1 MSYTSTNFRRS
12 PQKLQKNAPQ
22 AALNFKNAKMESPVN
37 MVRPKL
43 DNLSLQGAWAN
54 SPVTSSNQSKK
65 IAKRRVL
72 ANKRVSKSQ
81 QSENNSMRMQARS
94 NTPSHLSVQRQ
105 SRQLQKNDE
114 SLRISTSTFSV
125 GGRNLMHHR
134 VPERADDG
142 IESIRASSM
151 SSSCSSFNSSML
163 QSVESGSKRYLSG
176 KKAVPSSF

>member
-1 MSYTSTNFRRS
+1 MSYTSTNFQRS
-12 PQKLQKNAPQ
+12 PQKLQKNAAQ

-37 MVRPKL
+37 MVKPKL

-54 SPVTSSNQSKK
+54 SPATSNQSKK
-65 IAKRRVL
+65 VAKRRVL
-72 ANKRVSKSQ
+72 ANKRESKSQ
-81 QSENNSMRMQARS
+81 QSEKSNMRMQARS

-105 SRQLQKNDE
+105 SRQLQMNDE

-142 IESIRASSM
+142 IESIRASSL

-163 QSVESGSKRYLSG
+163 QSVESGS
-176 KKAVPSSF
+176 